1 MKKIYFIILMMF
13 FGALQAQIVN
23 ISDNNLKAKLLAAST
38 ANNIAQDI
46 NNHNIKI
53 DTNSNNEIEVSEAL
67 SVYNLN
73 LSNSPNQITN
83 LITNL
88 SGIEA
93 FTNLKYLNID
103 YNNVTTVDATPF
115 SNLEILHVS
124 YNPITS
130 LSANNLLQLKWLWCR
145 SNQLT
150 SLDISNL
157 PNLEDFRCSGNQL
170 TSLNLSNKPNLK
182 LLYCAQN
189 NLGSLNVTGLI
200 NLEHLDFSNNP
211 VSSINLSG
219 ITKLKAFSS
228 MYTNIQTVDLNA
240 QYNLKTIMVGN
251 NPSLQYVFMKNGSY
265 EDARNFQSV
274 PNLKYVCIDTNNY
287 LEPYYMQLHAVEGGN
302 NFAVN
307 SYCNFTPGGTVYTIQ
322 GNTKYDFNG
331 NGCDSNDLNKSFQ
344 KFNIV
349 GSGGIGSLTADNSG
363 NYQLP
368 VQTGSHTIT
377 PVIENPAYFNISPP
391 SISVNFP
398 GQANPFTQNFCLTAN
413 GSHPDL
419 EVVIIP
425 TALAVPGFDTVYKII
440 FKNKGNTAQSGN
452 LVFSFNDNLMN
463 FLSSTITPVSQST
476 GVLNWNFTN
485 LIPFESREIKV
496 TFTLN
501 TPTQTPPLN
510 MGDILNFTAQITG
523 AADDTPAD
531 NIFTLNHTVV
541 NSFDPN
547 DKTCLEGASITQAKV
562 GDYVH
567 YLIRFENNG
576 TANAQN
582 IVVRDDIDTSK
593 FDLSTLVPLGG
604 SHNFVTRT
612 SGNTAEFI
620 FENIQ
625 LPFDDSHNDGYVSF
639 KIKTK
644 STLTVG
650 DSFSNMAKIYF
661 DYNHPIITNTY
672 TTSVQNVLA
681 ISEVTSNKNDMS
693 IYPNPVKDILNIQSK
708 DEVTKAEIYD
718 AAGRIINTTGVTNN
732 AVDVSELSNG
742 NYIIRIFTKNKSLML
757 KFIKS

>member
-13 FGALQAQIVN
+13 VGALQSQI
-23 ISDNNLKAKLLAAST
+23 ITFPDSNLKTKLLSAST

-46 NNHNIKI
+46 NNNNIKI

-73 LSNSPNQITN
+73 LGNSPNQLTN

-88 SGIEA
+88 SGIET
-93 FTNLKYLNID
+93 FTHLKYLNID
-103 YNNVTTVDATPF
+103 YNNVTIVDATPF

-124 YNPITS
+124 FNPITS

-189 NLGSLNVTGLI
+189 NLGSLNVTGLV
-200 NLEHLDFSNNP
+200 NLEHLDFSQNP
-211 VSSINLSG
+211 ISSINLSG
-219 ITKLKAFSS
+219 ITKLKAFNS
-228 MYTNIQTVDLNA
+228 MYTNIQIVDLNA
-240 QYNLKTIMVGN
+240 QHNLKTIMVGN
-251 NPSLQYVFMKNGSY
+251 NPSLKYVFMKNGSY

-287 LEPYYMQLHAVEGGN
+287 LEPHYMQLHAVEGGN
-302 NFAVN
+302 NFTVN

-368 VQTGSHTIT
+368 VQNGSHTIT
-377 PVIENPAYFNISPP
+377 PVIENPAYFNISPQ
-391 SISVNFP
+391 SMSVNFP
-398 GQANPFTQNFCLTAN
+398 SQATPFTQNFCLAAN
-413 GSHPDL
+413 GTHHDL
-419 EVVIIP
+419 ETVILPVTI
-425 TALAVPGFDTVYKII
+425 ARPGFDAQYKII
-440 FKNKGNTAQSGN
+440 YKNKGTSVQSGS
-452 LVFSFNDNLMN
+452 LSFSYNHNVMN
-463 FLSSTITPVSQST
+463 YLSSSLTPNSQSPGILT
-476 GVLNWNFTN
+476 WNFTN
-485 LIPFESREIKV
+485 LLPFETREITV
-496 TFTLN
+496 TVHLN
-501 TPTQTPPLN
+501 TPTQTPPLTSGAILQYN
-510 MGDILNFTAQITG
+510 SQINGDS
-523 AADDTPAD
+523 DDTPAD
-531 NIFTLNHTVV
+531 NTFALNQTVV

-547 DKTCLEGASITQAKV
+547 DKTCLEGNLISQAKV

-567 YLIRFENNG
+567 YLIRFENTG

-582 IVVRDDIDTSK
+582 IVVKDEIDTSK
-593 FDLSTLVPLGG
+593 YDVSTLVALNG
-604 SHNFVTRT
+604 SHSFVTRT
-612 SGNTAEFI
+612 TGNNVEFI

-625 LPFDDSHNDGYVSF
+625 LPFDDANNDGYVSF

-644 STLTVG
+644 STLAAG
-650 DSFSNMAKIYF
+650 DSFSNKANIYF
-661 DYNHPIITNTY
+661 DYNAPIITNTY
-672 TTSVQNVLA
+672 TTTVQNILA
-681 ISEVTSNKNDMS
+681 ASEINNTKKDFS
-693 IYPNPVKDILNIQSK
+693 IYPNPVQDILYIRSNN
-708 DEVTKAEIYD
+708 EVIKAEIYD
-718 AAGRIINTTGVTNN
+718 ATGRILRTTGVKNN
-732 AVDVSELSNG
+732 SVSVSGFNKG
-742 NYIIRIFTKNKSLML
+742 NYIIKIFTKSKTITYN
-757 KFIKS
+757 FIKA

>member
-1 MKKIYFIILMMF
+1 MKKIYFIFLIILY
-13 FGALQAQIVN
+13 AVCQAQI
-23 ISDNNLKAKLLAAST
+23 ITFPDSNLKTKLLAAST

-46 NNHNIKI
+46 NNNNIKI
-53 DTNSNNEIEVSEAL
+53 DTNLNNEIEVSEAL

-73 LSNSPNQITN
+73 LGNSPNQLTN

-88 SGIEA
+88 SGIET

-124 YNPITS
+124 FNPITS

-170 TSLNLSNKPNLK
+170 TSLNLSNKPHLK

-189 NLGSLNVTGLI
+189 NLGSLNVTGLV
-200 NLEHLDFSNNP
+200 NLEHLDFSQNP
-211 VSSINLSG
+211 ISSINLSG
-219 ITKLKAFSS
+219 ITTLKAFSS

-287 LEPYYMQLHAVEGGN
+287 LEPHYMQLHAVEGGN
-302 NFAVN
+302 NFTVN

-322 GNTKYDFNG
+322 GNTKHDFNG
-331 NGCDSNDLNKSFQ
+331 NGCDNNDLNKSFQ

-377 PVIENPAYFNISPP
+377 PVIENPAYFNISPQ
-391 SISVNFP
+391 SMSVNFP
-398 GQANPFTQNFCLTAN
+398 SQATPFTQNFCLTAN
-413 GSHPDL
+413 GVHHDL
-419 EVVIIP
+419 ETVIFPVTI
-425 TALAVPGFDTVYKII
+425 ARPGFDAQYKILY
-440 FKNKGNTAQSGN
+440 KNKGTSVQSGT
-452 LVFSFNDNLMN
+452 LVFNYNNTIMN
-463 FLSSTITPVSQST
+463 ILSSSVAPNSQSPGT
-476 GVLNWNFTN
+476 LNWNFSN
-485 LIPFESREIKV
+485 LLPFETREITV
-496 TFTLN
+496 TVHLN

-510 MGDILNFTAQITG
+510 SGAILQYNSQINGAQ
-523 AADDTPAD
+523 DDTPAD
-531 NIFTLNHTVV
+531 NTFVLNQTVV

-547 DKTCLEGASITQAKV
+547 DKTCLEGTLISQAKV

-567 YLIRFENNG
+567 YLIRFENTG

-582 IVVRDDIDTSK
+582 IVVKDEIDTSK
-593 FDLSTLVPLGG
+593 YDVSTLVALNG
-604 SHNFVTRT
+604 SHSFVTRT
-612 SGNTAEFI
+612 TGNNVEFI

-625 LPFDDSHNDGYVSF
+625 LPFDDANNDGYVSF

-644 STLTVG
+644 STLATG
-650 DSFSNMAKIYF
+650 DSFSNKANIYF
-661 DYNHPIITNTY
+661 DYNAPIITNTY
-672 TTSVQNVLA
+672 TTTVQNILA
-681 ISEVTSNKNDMS
+681 ASEVINTKNDFS
-693 IYPNPVKDILNIQSK
+693 IYPNPVQDILYIRSN

-718 AAGRIINTTGVTNN
+718 ATGRILRTTGVKNN
-732 AVDVSELSNG
+732 SVSVSDLKTG
-742 NYIIRIFTKNKSLML
+742 NYIIKIFTKSKTMTYQ
-757 KFIKS
+757 FIKA